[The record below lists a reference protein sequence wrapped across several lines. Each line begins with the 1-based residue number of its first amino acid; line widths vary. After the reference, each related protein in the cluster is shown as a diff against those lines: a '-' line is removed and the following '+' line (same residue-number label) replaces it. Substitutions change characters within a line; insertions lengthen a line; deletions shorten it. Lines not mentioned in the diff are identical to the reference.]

1 MHIMTL
7 KKDTIPIFWGQMK
20 KNMHIH
26 RILHSRRSVFAF
38 HDVLHVKTRCNFL
51 KEK

>member
-1 MHIMTL
+1 MHTMTL
-7 KKDTIPIFWGQMK
+7 KKDTIPIFWGQKK
-20 KNMHIH
+20 KNMYTR
-26 RILHSRRSVFAF
+26 RILHGRMSVFAF